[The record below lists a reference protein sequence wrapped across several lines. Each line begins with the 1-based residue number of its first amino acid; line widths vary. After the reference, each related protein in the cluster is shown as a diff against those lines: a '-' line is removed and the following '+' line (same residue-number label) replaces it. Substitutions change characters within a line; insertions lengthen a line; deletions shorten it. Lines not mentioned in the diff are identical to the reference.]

1 MSNPVGRPTG
11 YNDEIAEKILN
22 LVIDG
27 QPIRFIC
34 SQVDMPSV
42 ATVMRWLSDYPEFA
56 KQYALAK
63 EMYAHCIFD
72 EIQHI
77 ADTCDP
83 TEVQKA
89 KLMIDA
95 RKYIASRLAPK
106 KYGEASLIEAPT
118 EADQREI
125 EIRITREKVGKQL
138 NVILEEL
145 EDEEI

>member
-1 MSNPVGRPTG
+1 MSNPVGRPTS
-11 YNDEIAEKILN
+11 YNAEITEKIID

-42 ATVMRWLSDYPEFA
+42 ATVMRWLHDYPEFA

-83 TEVQKA
+83 NEVQKA

-95 RKYIASRLAPK
+95 RKYIASRLAPR
-106 KYGEASLIEAPT
+106 KYGEASLIDAPT
-118 EADQREI
+118 D
-125 EIRITREKVGKQL
+125 V
-138 NVILEEL
+138 
-145 EDEEI
+145 

>member
-1 MSNPVGRPTG
+1 MSNPVGRPTS
-11 YNDEIAEKILN
+11 YNAEITEKIID

-42 ATVMRWLSDYPEFA
+42 ATVMRWMHDYPEFA

-83 TEVQKA
+83 NEVQKA

-95 RKYIASRLAPK
+95 RKCIAS
-106 KYGEASLIEAPT
+106 
-118 EADQREI
+118 
-125 EIRITREKVGKQL
+125 
-138 NVILEEL
+138 
-145 EDEEI
+145 

>member
-1 MSNPVGRPTG
+1 MSNSVGRPTG
-11 YNDEIAEKILN
+11 YNDEIAEKILD

-42 ATVMRWLSDYPEFA
+42 ATVMRWLADYPEFA
-56 KQYALAK
+56 KQYAQAK

-72 EIQHI
+72 EILHI
-77 ADTCDP
+77 ADSCDP

-106 KYGEASLIEAPT
+106 KYGEASLIDAPK
-118 EADQREI
+118 EQEQKDCKI
-125 EIRITREKVGKQL
+125 I
-138 NVILEEL
+138 ILLDEL
-145 EDEEI
+145 ENEEI

>member
-1 MSNPVGRPTG
+1 
-11 YNDEIAEKILN
+11 
-22 LVIDG
+22 
-27 QPIRFIC
+27 
-34 SQVDMPSV
+34 MPSV
-42 ATVMRWLSDYPEFA
+42 ATVMRWLHDYPEFA

-83 TEVQKA
+83 NEVQKA

-95 RKYIASRLAPK
+95 RKYITSRLAPK

-118 EADQREI
+118 EEEQKDREI
-125 EIRITREKVGKQL
+125 MITRRIVEAQL
-138 NVILEEL
+138 SDLFDEL
-145 EDEEI
+145 GDKKI

>member
-1 MSNPVGRPTG
+1 
-11 YNDEIAEKILN
+11 
-22 LVIDG
+22 
-27 QPIRFIC
+27 
-34 SQVDMPSV
+34 MPSV

-83 TEVQKA
+83 NEVQKA

-106 KYGEASLIEAPT
+106 KYGEASLIDAPT
-118 EADQREI
+118 EEEQKDREI
-125 EIRITREKVGKQL
+125 IITRRIVAAQL
-138 NVILEEL
+138 SDLLDELGNEEM
-145 EDEEI
+145 

>member
-1 MSNPVGRPTG
+1 MSNSVGRPTG
-11 YNDEIAEKILN
+11 YNAEIIEKIIN

-42 ATVMRWLSDYPEFA
+42 ATMMRWLSDYPEFA
-56 KQYALAK
+56 KQYAQAK

-77 ADTCDP
+77 ADTCNP
-83 TEVQKA
+83 NEVQKA

-95 RKYIASRLAPK
+95 RKLVAAKLAPK
-106 KYGEASLIEAPT
+106 KYGDKIEH
-118 EADQREI
+118 EQDIEHREI
-125 EIRITREKVGKQL
+125 TI
-138 NVILEEL
+138 NVKRATKNIGDLIDEL
-145 EDEEI
+145 SSKDI

>member
-1 MSNPVGRPTG
+1 MSNSVGRPTG
-11 YNDEIAEKILN
+11 YNAEITEKIID

-42 ATVMRWLSDYPEFA
+42 ATVMRWLHEYPAFA
-56 KQYALAK
+56 KQYAQAK

-77 ADTCDP
+77 ADTCEPMD
-83 TEVQKA
+83 VQKA

-95 RKYIASRLAPK
+95 RKYIASKLAPK
-106 KYGEASLIEAPT
+106 KYGLLQANDEQTNCGNESI
-118 EADQREI
+118 QI
-125 EIRITREKVGKQL
+125 
-138 NVILEEL
+138 NVVRVRSDMTHENA
-145 EDEEI
+145 